1 MRGFVAMATVV
12 AVLFS
17 GCAAQSS
24 DGAPAEEPLAFE
36 DLDVSATKGLIRGV
50 VISETITPI
59 EGATVELRLGTAT
72 QKVSDAQGAFV
83 FTELEP
89 GDYFLTV
96 SKAGYFPVQSSA
108 TVVAGV
114 ADPPI
119 VKVQLVFDAA
129 NQPFTEM
136 LQWTG
141 FFACGAGSNL
151 GNPPPPAP
159 SGVGVNP
166 CAVDAIACDEAGVCT
181 LGSSNTHDFEFGAAR
196 LPDFG
201 QAEAVWTGTQPLGNA
216 LNLGW
221 HDEGTSDYK
230 SISGES
236 PLVLPTTREEIVEA
250 HDENITSLLVR
261 IFPGNQQELT
271 VTLQQRFDVYVTY
284 FYGFTP
290 REGWTFFADGP
301 CPGPADCGA

>member
-1 MRGFVAMATVV
+1 MAAVALV
-12 AVLFS
+12 ALLTA
-17 GCAAQSS
+17 GCAASPATN
-24 DGAPAEEPLAFE
+24 DGQEPAAEPLAFE
-36 DLDVSATKGLIRGV
+36 DLRVEESKGLIRGI

-59 EGATVELRLGTAT
+59 EGATVELRLTEGGPRQVT
-72 QKVSDAQGAFV
+72 DAQGAFV
-83 FTELEP
+83 FNGLEP

-96 SKAGYFPVQSSA
+96 SKAGYFEVQASA
-108 TVVAGV
+108 SVVPGV
-114 ADPPI
+114 AEPPI
-119 VKVQLVFDAA
+119 VKVQLIVDAA
-129 NQPFTEM
+129 SQPFTEI

-166 CAVDAIACDEAGVCT
+166 CAVDAIACEFTGVCT
-181 LGSSNTHDFEFGAAR
+181 LGSSNTHTFEFGGGR

-236 PLVLPTTREEIVEA
+236 PLILPTTQEEMVAA

-261 IFPGNQQELT
+261 IFPGNEQELT

-284 FYGFTP
+284 FYGFLP
-290 REGWTFFADGP
+290 REGWSFVADGP
-301 CPGPADCGA
+301 CTTPEECGA